1 MSTVWTAPPTSLK
14 SSPIIADC
22 VFFSI
27 LLMKLFTRYALPLW
41 IGSLLSISLSAQEKP
56 NILLIVSED
65 NGPELGCY
73 GDPYVKTPVLDSM
86 AKHGVRFENAFVPY
100 SVCSPSRACFLSG
113 LGPQENGHLGLATHK
128 FSFYEDIPHAF
139 SLMKKGGYRTGII
152 GKLHVN
158 PESYFEP
165 YIDFRAIRSANFGR
179 KKMGAYT
186 VEAAKFFNAGDK
198 PFFLSINYPDAH
210 FPLIA
215 EAGGLPKKKDLLTG
229 KDVKPLPWVAVDS
242 PRLREA
248 TANYYNCMS
257 RLDTMIGDLINE
269 LKKAGKAD
277 NTLIIYI
284 GDHGAQFSRGK
295 TSVYEAGLRIPFIVY
310 WPNQVKPGLVRRE
323 LVSSLD
329 ILPTMLQAAG
339 IEAPEN
345 LSGLPLQAI
354 LSGEKEV
361 KWRKYITGI
370 ATGSAPSLDFVQF
383 SLRDDRYKLIITPEG
398 QGVNRCAKGYLKH
411 LNAHFIAGCTQ
422 AEIDASPAAI
432 RAAYETYMNPP
443 KYELYDLSK
452 DPHEFSNL
460 ADNPEYASTLKQLQ
474 NAYVEWQKEVKD
486 PFLDPKNIDLWIK
499 EQGKGRK
506 VNYRRD
512 KSFKWEYLDSFKKW
526 RETH

>member
-1 MSTVWTAPPTSLK
+1 MK
-14 SSPIIADC
+14 IIQK
-22 VFFSI
+22 I
-27 LLMKLFTRYALPLW
+27 LLFSALGAICTL
-41 IGSLLSISLSAQEKP
+41 SLSAADKP

-73 GDPYVKTPVLDSM
+73 GDPYVQTPVLDKM
-86 AKHGVRFENAFVPY
+86 AKQGVMFENAFVPY

-128 FSFYEDIPHAF
+128 FAYYEDLPHAF
-139 SLMKKGGYRTGII
+139 SLMKKGGYRTGLI

-186 VEAAKFFNAGDK
+186 TQAAKFFNSGDK

-210 FPLIA
+210 FPLIPV
-215 EAGGLPKKKDLLTG
+215 AGGLPKKQNLLTG
-229 KDVKPLPWVAVDS
+229 KDVKPLPWVGADS
-242 PRLREA
+242 PRLRDA

-257 RLDTMIGDLINE
+257 RLDSMIGELLLE
-269 LKKAGKAD
+269 LKKSGKAD
-277 NTLIIYI
+277 NTMIIYI

-310 WPNQVKPGLVRRE
+310 WPKHLQKGQVRAE

-329 ILPTMLQAAG
+329 ILPTMLEAAG
-339 IEAPEN
+339 IDAPNN
-345 LSGLPLQAI
+345 LSGLPLQPI
-354 LSGEKEV
+354 LAGKKDVE
-361 KWRKYITGI
+361 WRKYITGI

-383 SLRDDRYKLIITPEG
+383 SLRDERYKLIITPEG
-398 QGVNRCAKGYLKH
+398 QGTNRCADGYRKH

-422 AEIDASPAAI
+422 AEIDAAPAPI
-432 RAAYETYMNPP
+432 RKAYATYMTPP
-443 KYELYDLSK
+443 KYELYDLGK
-452 DPHEFSNL
+452 DPNEFNNL
-460 ADNPEYASTLKQLQ
+460 AANPEYASTLKQLQ
-474 NAYVEWQKEVKD
+474 TAYSDWQKEVKD
-486 PFLDPKNIDLWIK
+486 PFLEPQNIKLWID
-499 EQGKGRK
+499 EQNKGRK
-506 VNYRRD
+506 TNYRGNKEFEWEYL
-512 KSFKWEYLDSFKKW
+512 KSFKRW